1 MLRINDVLRMKD
13 NEKDESMTAIDV
25 ESDRLAAISRG
36 IDDKKKEIALKL
48 KDPNADF
55 QSIFEEME

>member
-1 MLRINDVLRMKD
+1 MLRVNDVMRTKD
-13 NEKDESMTAIDV
+13 NENDESMTALDV
-25 ESDRLAAISRG
+25 ESDRLAAISMD

-55 QSIFEEME
+55 

>member
-1 MLRINDVLRMKD
+1 MKD
-13 NEKDESMTAIDV
+13 NKNDESMTALDF
-25 ESDRLAAISRG
+25 ESDRLAAISRV

-55 QSIFEEME
+55 QSIFE